1 MTTRSRVGIVKPN
14 PKYAL
19 SVITPSTPPEP
30 KSVKVALRDPSW
42 HAAMKDEMHALHH
55 NNTWTLVP
63 RQPGMNVIG
72 CRWIFKTKLH
82 SDGSLERLKAR
93 LVAKGYN
100 QREGVDFLETFS
112 PVIRPATIHTV
123 LTLATVKGWSLR
135 QLDVKNAFL
144 HGYLDTAVFMDQPP
158 GFADSTLPHHVCKL
172 QRALYGLKQAPRAW
186 FDRFSTFLID
196 YGFLCSSADSSLFVF
211 NTGKHTLILLVYV
224 DDIILTGSCSTL
236 LAAFSKYMSDLLH
249 HTTMLD
255 CKPVATPMASKQP
268 CVADPDSPY
277 KDVTEY
283 RQIVG
288 TLQYLTLTWPDLSY
302 AVNSVCQYMHAPTN
316 AHYQMVKRILRY
328 VKGTL
333 SLGVRILRESS
344 LDLYAFSDAD
354 WAGCPTTR
362 CSTTGFCTFLGSNCI
377 SWSAKKQPTVS
388 RSSTEAE
395 YRAMASTAA
404 ELTWISFILRD
415 IGVSQAQPPVLF
427 CDNLSALHMSVNP
440 VLHARTKHIAIDY
453 HFVREKVA
461 LGSLLTRFVPSSL
474 QIADLFTKPLSRAV
488 FDGLKTKL
496 GLWDTP
502 TPSLKGD
509 KEADKKQ
516 PTVSR
521 SSTEAE
527 YRAMASTAA
536 ELTWISFILRDIGV
550 SQAQPPVLFCD
561 NLSALHMSVN
571 PVLHARTKH
580 IAIDYHFVRE
590 KVALGS
596 LLTRFV
602 PSSLQIAD
610 LFTKPLSR
618 AVFDGLKTKLG
629 LWDTPTPSLKG
640 DKEADKSN

>member
-82 SDGSLERLKAR
+82 SDGSLDRLKAR

-112 PVIRPATIHTV
+112 PVIRPATIRTV

-158 GFADSTLPHHVCKL
+158 GFADSTLPHHLSRFVSLCV
-172 QRALYGLKQAPRAW
+172 QHW
-186 FDRFSTFLID
+186 FSVSLGGIFL
-196 YGFLCSSADSSLFVF
+196 SQ
-211 NTGKHTLILLVYV
+211 
-224 DDIILTGSCSTL
+224 
-236 LAAFSKYMSDLLH
+236 SKYMSDLLH

-288 TLQYLTLTWPDLSY
+288 TLQYLTLTRPDLSY

-354 WAGCPTTR
+354 WAWLPNYTALHHWL
-362 CSTTGFCTFLGSNCI
+362 F
-377 SWSAKKQPTVS
+377 
-388 RSSTEAE
+388 TEAE

-474 QIADLFTKPLSRAV
+474 QIAGSVHQAV
-488 FDGLKTKL
+488 VTCC
-496 GLWDTP
+496 
-502 TPSLKGD
+502 
-509 KEADKKQ
+509 
-516 PTVSR
+516 V
-521 SSTEAE
+521 
-527 YRAMASTAA
+527 
-536 ELTWISFILRDIGV
+536 
-550 SQAQPPVLFCD
+550 
-561 NLSALHMSVN
+561 
-571 PVLHARTKH
+571 
-580 IAIDYHFVRE
+580 
-590 KVALGS
+590 
-596 LLTRFV
+596 
-602 PSSLQIAD
+602 
-610 LFTKPLSR
+610 
-618 AVFDGLKTKLG
+618 
-629 LWDTPTPSLKG
+629 
-640 DKEADKSN
+640 